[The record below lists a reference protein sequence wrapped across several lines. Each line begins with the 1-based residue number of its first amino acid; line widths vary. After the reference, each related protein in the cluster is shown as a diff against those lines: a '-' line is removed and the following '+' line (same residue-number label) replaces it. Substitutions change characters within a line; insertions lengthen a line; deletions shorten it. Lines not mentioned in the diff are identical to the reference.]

1 MAPCSQAVRGEW
13 LQGFGVQGACRLH
26 PTLAQL
32 GFGQISP
39 KMGNAAALGLQCF
52 WVWVL
57 RGGVSLAPLCLQGPV
72 CIPCLEAQSCCQL
85 ERSPEEGRKK
95 NNTKIEKATKQALV
109 VSVVTLLS
117 FHC

>member
-1 MAPCSQAVRGEW
+1 MSHIGTAGIWADIPKNGECCSFGAAV
-13 LQGFGVQGACRLH
+13 L
-26 PTLAQL
+26 
-32 GFGQISP
+32 
-39 KMGNAAALGLQCF
+39 LGLGAKGG
-52 WVWVL
+52 
-57 RGGVSLAPLCLQGPV
+57 GGVSLAPLCLQGPV

-85 ERSPEEGRKK
+85 ERSPEERRKK